1 MKITQLNS
9 ASVLIE
15 DNDENSKVKILCDP
29 WLEGEEYI
37 GSWAIYPPYDFDP
50 QNFSDVD
57 FIYVSHIHPDHV
69 STKTLLKLKKN
80 IPVLIHNFPEK
91 FLKNK
96 IERLGFKVIELE
108 HGIRIK
114 IKKNMHLNIL
124 AADNCDP
131 NICGNIMGCGLSEFK
146 YQTTQIDT
154 IAVFDNQN
162 QVIVNTNDCPYDI
175 AKIAASL
182 IKSMYGNIDLL
193 LVGYVAAS
201 SWPHC
206 YNLPK
211 EEKELA
217 ASLKQQKKLETIKK
231 YLELLEP
238 KYYIPFAGR
247 YTLCGKNTSLNEY
260 RGEPELDDT
269 FDWISKNISQE
280 KYKAIILNNDSWLN
294 IDTGMCSKEY
304 TRIDKNDKEK
314 YIKNILAHKKFNYE
328 FESKQKAFEIYD
340 LMEKAYNNFEK
351 IRQKIKWISDT
362 IIIIK
367 TNDINNEELMVG
379 ISCNG
384 KGITK
389 INKNILGKLEQYLVI
404 SLDIRLLNWLLIGP
418 EKANW
423 SNADLGSHLKYD
435 RVGSVYKRGL
445 FYCLNHFF
453 IAK

>member
-96 IERLGFKVIELE
+96 IERLGFKVSELE

-154 IAVFDNQN
+154 LAVFDNQN

-182 IKSMYGNIDLL
+182 IKTMYGNIDLL

-389 INKNILGKLEQYLVI
+389 INKNTLGKLEQYLVI